1 MLKTYNSKAI
11 WEPCTRIQKNS
22 WYGKESLSLDG
33 SENED
38 EEGRDDEDVDD
49 DFGVENLEFNIANFL
64 FSLIHHF

>member
-11 WEPCTRIQKNS
+11 WEPYTRIQKNS

-38 EEGRDDEDVDD
+38 EERK
-49 DFGVENLEFNIANFL
+49 
-64 FSLIHHF
+64 